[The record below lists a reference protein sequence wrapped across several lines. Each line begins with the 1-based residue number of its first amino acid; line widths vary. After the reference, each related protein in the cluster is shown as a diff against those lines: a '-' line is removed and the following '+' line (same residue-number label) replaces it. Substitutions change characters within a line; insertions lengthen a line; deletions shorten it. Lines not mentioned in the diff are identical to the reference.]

1 MIRKLIQR
9 LFGMKSSS
17 SGPAPSLP
25 SLPSASTP
33 SSEPAPAIK
42 KSYRETKTTTPNKSS
57 KSIKPEAILLH
68 HSGGSYLGGV
78 NWIKNPKSKVS
89 YHCLIARDGRRTVFG
104 PDTSRMWHA
113 GVSQWKG
120 RKDLNSW
127 SIGVSFEG
135 DTYVEPLSEDMIA
148 SAIEFILPRMEKWGI
163 KKDLVIDH
171 RMVSSPRKND
181 LNPKEYKR
189 FLAEL
194 NKALK
199 QS

>member
-25 SLPSASTP
+25 NSPSESTP
-33 SSEPAPAIK
+33 SSEPAPSIK
-42 KSYRETKTTTPNKSS
+42 KSYRETKTSTPNKSS
-57 KSIKPEAILLH
+57 KPIKPEAILLH

-113 GVSQWKG
+113 GVSNWKG

-135 DTYVEPLSEDMIA
+135 DTYVQPLSEDMIA
-148 SAIEFILPRMEKWGI
+148 SALEFILPRMEKWGI

-171 RMVSSPRKND
+171 RMVSAPRKND
-181 LNPKEYKR
+181 LNPREYKR